1 MTAEEY
7 VRIGVITGAHGLTG
21 RLKIL
26 VITDISERYEAGNK
40 VFIQYGDRYRE
51 HRIIQFSDGG
61 KKSGLL
67 QLDGIDNRDAA
78 LALKG
83 SALWIEQS
91 EAESAR
97 EALGEEG
104 FFYYFDIIGC
114 AAYTRGRLLGTV
126 SDILE
131 AGSGEVLVI
140 TDETGREFMVPFV
153 ESMVDTSDI
162 RDKKLYLD
170 PVEGLLD
177 I

>member
-26 VITDISERYEAGNK
+26 VISDISERFETGKK
-40 VFIQYGDRYRE
+40 VFIQNGDGYRE
-51 HRIIQFSDGG
+51 HRIIQFSDSG

-78 LALKG
+78 LSLKG
-83 SALWIEQS
+83 SALLIEQS
-91 EAESAR
+91 EAESTR
-97 EALGEEG
+97 DALGEEG
-104 FFYYFDIIGC
+104 YYYYFDIIGC
-114 AAYTRGRLLGTV
+114 AAFSRGQLLGTV

-140 TDETGREFMVPFV
+140 TDETGKKLMVPFV

-162 RDKKLYLD
+162 RNKKLYLN
-170 PVEGLLD
+170 PVEGLFD
-177 I
+177 F